1 MEDYRNVRSTQVSF
15 ENKIRSLITDIR
27 FSCIGNIS
35 KVYAK
40 GKRVDVVLPYLTV
53 NNEPIT
59 LKGIEVL
66 RQGTHKVKITYTPE
80 IGDAVIVLAMQNYN
94 GSTKFAHT
102 PLPKDQ
108 CPYFELYGN
117 TTMKAI
123 LVQTNEDNA
132 NAINIKVNDTQ
143 LEIECPVSVSITCK
157 DTTTISCKADLT
169 VSCNENSNITVNAS
183 NSDVSI
189 SASKFS
195 VNGTQLTV
203 GDS

>member
-1 MEDYRNVRSTQVSF
+1 MEDFRTVRGTQVSF

-27 FSCIGNIS
+27 FSCVGNVS
-35 KVYAK
+35 KVYAE

-66 RQGTHKVKITYTPE
+66 RQGTYKVKITYTPE
-80 IGDAVIVLAMQNYN
+80 VGDAVIVLAMQNYN
-94 GSTKFAHT
+94 GETKYAPT

-123 LVQTNEDNA
+123 LVQTNEENTDALNV
-132 NAINIKVNDTQ
+132 AIDIENKEVTIDYPDATVNLNCKVLKVNDTQ
-143 LEIECPVSVSITCK
+143 L
-157 DTTTISCKADLT
+157 
-169 VSCNENSNITVNAS
+169 
-183 NSDVSI
+183 
-189 SASKFS
+189 
-195 VNGTQLTV
+195 TV
-203 GDS
+203 GDDS

>member
-27 FSCIGNIS
+27 FSCIGNVS
-35 KVYAK
+35 KVYAE

-66 RQGTHKVKITYTPE
+66 RQGTHKVRITYTPE
-80 IGDAVIVLAMQNYN
+80 VGDAVIVLAMQNYN

-123 LVQTNEDNA
+123 LVQTNEDNKDA
-132 NAINIKVNDTQ
+132 LNVAIDIENKEVTIDYPDATINLNCKILKVNDTQ
-143 LEIECPVSVSITCK
+143 L
-157 DTTTISCKADLT
+157 
-169 VSCNENSNITVNAS
+169 
-183 NSDVSI
+183 
-189 SASKFS
+189 
-195 VNGTQLTV
+195 TV
-203 GDS
+203 GDDS